1 MLDIKDEQER
11 KAQHVSWM
19 CSRLSEDCG
28 EEGVVHLELK
38 RSGPWRKVF
47 TGVKAG
53 KSNSQEDG
61 YLN

>member
-1 MLDIKDEQER
+1 MLDITDEQER

-28 EEGVVHLELK
+28 KEGVVHLELK

-53 KSNSQEDG
+53 KSNSQGDR